1 MMKNPALV
9 VVDML
14 YDFIDG
20 TLACLNAE
28 NATDETVR
36 FIDRMTSGQD
46 GDDNEEI
53 LDTFPILFVCDHHPS
68 GHCSFKENGGIW
80 PRHCVQGTRGGQIHA
95 KLQPYVQDSLTFFKG
110 TDPAMEQYSGAEAAN
125 SAGQTLEDILGL
137 LDTTDVYVCGIAT
150 EFCVRNTCEDLL
162 KAGMKVHLISSA
174 LAWVDAQGHRKA
186 LEEMASE
193 GISIE

>member
-20 TLACLNAE
+20 TLACQNAE
-28 NATDETVR
+28 NAVDETIR
-36 FIDRMTSGQD
+36 FIDKMTSGQD
-46 GDDNEEI
+46 GDGSEEI
-53 LDTFPILFVCDHHPS
+53 LDTFPVLFVCDHHPAD
-68 GHCSFKENGGIW
+68 HCSFKENGGTW
-80 PRHCVQGTRGGQIHA
+80 PPHCIQGTRGGEIHG
-95 KLQPYVQDSLTFFKG
+95 KLLPYVQDGLTFFKG
-110 TDPAMEQYSGAEAAN
+110 MDPAQEQYSGAEAAN

-150 EFCVRNTCEDLL
+150 EYCVRSTCEDLL

-186 LEEMASE
+186 LAEMASE